1 MPEGNPGEGTC
12 TRDQVVRLDQWLWA
26 VRLYATRSVAVA
38 AIQEGRVSVDGA
50 VPKPAREMQV
60 GQQVQAKTGDI
71 TRTYRVLGFPRSRIG
86 AALVP
91 QFAEDLTP
99 PEEFLRR
106 REAAIKMVDA
116 RPRGAGRPT
125 KRDRRDLERWRDSEF

>member
-1 MPEGNPGEGTC
+1 MPKECPDRKTAN
-12 TRDQVVRLDQWLWA
+12 DSIVVRLDQWLWA
-26 VRLYATRSVAVA
+26 VRLYATRSLAVVA
-38 AIQEGRVSVDGA
+38 IREGRVSVDGA

-60 GQQVQAKTGDI
+60 GQQVQAKTGDL

-86 AALVP
+86 AAVVP

-106 REAAIKMVDA
+106 RESAIKRVNA

-125 KRDRRDLERWRDSEF
+125 KRDRRDLERWRDTES